1 MKMIT
6 AEEARNN
13 DQLYF
18 SNSYKTALSLYLKPE
33 DNYSELIDLID
44 RSVGKQSCVGKY
56 AVVVTL
62 IAGWRESVKESIDVS
77 KSISFL
83 IFKESVERPA
93 LLREFQRCRIRGG
106 WFNYNDGSLQ
116 SVTASN
122 RLKTDNLFI
131 IRRNR
136 PV

>member
-1 MKMIT
+1 MIT
-6 AEEARNN
+6 TEEARNN

-44 RSVGKQSCVGKY
+44 RSVRKRSCAGKY

-77 KSISFL
+77 KAISCLKENGYFVTVIGSINNKMADF
-83 IFKESVERPA
+83 IV
-93 LLREFQRCRIRGG
+93 G
-106 WFNYNDGSLQ
+106 W
-116 SVTASN
+116 
-122 RLKTDNLFI
+122 
-131 IRRNR
+131 
-136 PV
+136 

>member
-1 MKMIT
+1 MIT

-13 DQLYF
+13 NQLYF
-18 SNSYKTALSLYLKPE
+18 SKSYKTGLSLYPNPE

-77 KSISFL
+77 KAISFL
-83 IFKESVERPA
+83 KENGYFVTVSGSINNKMADFIV
-93 LLREFQRCRIRGG
+93 G
-106 WFNYNDGSLQ
+106 W
-116 SVTASN
+116 
-122 RLKTDNLFI
+122 KKI
-131 IRRNR
+131 
-136 PV
+136 

>member
-1 MKMIT
+1 MIT

-44 RSVGKQSCVGKY
+44 RSVGKQSRIGKY

-62 IAGWRESVKESIDVS
+62 TAGRQQLVREDVDVS
-77 KSISFL
+77 KAISFL
-83 IFKESVERPA
+83 KENGYFVTVSGSIDSNMVD
-93 LLREFQRCRIRGG
+93 LIVG
-106 WFNYNDGSLQ
+106 W
-116 SVTASN
+116 
-122 RLKTDNLFI
+122 
-131 IRRNR
+131 
-136 PV
+136 

>member
-1 MKMIT
+1 MIT

-62 IAGWRESVKESIDVS
+62 IAGGQKSVRKSIDIS
-77 KSISFL
+77 KAIDFL
-83 IFKESVERPA
+83 KEN
-93 LLREFQRCRIRGG
+93 G
-106 WFNYNDGSLQ
+106 Y
-116 SVTASN
+116 SVTVSGSV
-122 RLKTDNLFI
+122 DNDMVDFI
-131 IRRNR
+131 
-136 PV
+136 VGW

>member
-1 MKMIT
+1 MIT

-44 RSVGKQSCVGKY
+44 RSVGKQSRVGKY

-62 IAGWRESVKESIDVS
+62 TAGRQQLVREDVDVS
-77 KSISFL
+77 KAISFL
-83 IFKESVERPA
+83 KENGYFVTVS
-93 LLREFQRCRIRGG
+93 
-106 WFNYNDGSLQ
+106 GSADDDM
-116 SVTASN
+116 V
-122 RLKTDNLFI
+122 DFI
-131 IRRNR
+131 VRW
-136 PV
+136 